1 MDTLMIVAWTNGIGL
16 VLNMVGVL
24 IVFIYGFPQPS
35 ASIGGLL
42 LEDNNPTPD
51 GKTLG
56 HHRRK
61 LEATKQT
68 YKVLSQVGLFF
79 MFVGFV
85 LQFAATIYGAKY
97 G

>member
-1 MDTLMIVAWTNGIGL
+1 MANSLKFGARHGYVDDCR
-16 VLNMVGVL
+16 
-24 IVFIYGFPQPS
+24 Q
-35 ASIGGLL
+35 
-42 LEDNNPTPD
+42 DNNPTPD